1 MRKLG
6 RYNTSAEEA
15 SMERFKAIMA
25 REGWTSRPPIDG
37 ETEQDTDLVFTN
49 GGEEFVAWEEGPLI
63 GTGRYPEELQSV
75 FSFYEEGTSGYRRQN
90 EGDDYPEDY

>member
-15 SMERFKAIMA
+15 SMERFKVIMA
-25 REGWTSRPPIDG
+25 REGWTSRPPIEG

-63 GTGRYPEELQSV
+63 GAGRYPEELQST
-75 FSFYEEGTSGYRRQN
+75 FAFYEEWSPGYRRQQF
-90 EGDDYPEDY
+90 GDEA